1 MLNSDL
7 IIGFFS
13 LGLSGLIFAVTRHL
27 SRLGGVFI
35 NYLLV
40 IIVFFALIML
50 IKGFIRPEKL
60 AFFESR
66 VERNNVLIGLIIL
79 FVYLSFMPMA
89 GFLPSSFVFYACFN
103 LYLAEDR
110 WSRKNILQSIG
121 LSAVVVTI
129 FYLMFHKVLQVP
141 LPTGSWFE

>member
-121 LSAVVVTI
+121 LSAVVVTV

>member
-79 FVYLSFMPMA
+79 FVYLFFMPMA

-121 LSAVVVTI
+121 LSAVVVTV

>member
-50 IKGFIRPEKL
+50 IKGFVRPEKL

-121 LSAVVVTI
+121 LSAVVVTV